1 VAELEKKRTALKA
14 RLEIPGVQSVRN
26 KVLRKASTNVNMQG
40 EEAELLEKLQGQIEK
55 QQKLREAN
63 AINHAYRLAG
73 RSTFAVG
80 EEGLLGVCL
89 ETSTGGKFFESYY
102 VILRLEPVVSVHKHT
117 MPYFVPVDSIA
128 KKHIENS
135 VSDFLD
141 ELSEYVQVGIY
152 MSLSLTR
159 HCPLL
164 TLCLLRDPPTGFC
177 DAKRNAQRIP
187 GGVPTGRHRHI
198 GPV

>member
-1 VAELEKKRTALKA
+1 M
-14 RLEIPGVQSVRN
+14 RN
-26 KVLRKASTNVNMQG
+26 KVLRKASTNTKEG

-55 QQKLREAN
+55 QQKKREAN

-73 RSTFAVG
+73 RSTFALG

-89 ETSTGGKFFESYY
+89 ETSTGGKFFEPYY
-102 VILRLEPVVSVHKHT
+102 VILRLEPMSVHKHT
-117 MPYFVPVDSIA
+117 LPYFVPVDSIA

-141 ELSEYVQVGIY
+141 ELSEYAQVE
-152 MSLSLTR
+152 
-159 HCPLL
+159 PPQP
-164 TLCLLRDPPTGFC
+164 CLVVRDPPDTALRPLTGFC
-177 DAKRNAQRIP
+177 DATRDAQRIP
-187 GGVPTGRHRHI
+187 GGLPRSRHYHI